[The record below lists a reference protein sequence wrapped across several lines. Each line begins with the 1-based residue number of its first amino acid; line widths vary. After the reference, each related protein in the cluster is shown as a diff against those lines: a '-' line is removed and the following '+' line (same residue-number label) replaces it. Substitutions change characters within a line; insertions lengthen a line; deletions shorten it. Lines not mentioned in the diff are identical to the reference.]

1 MFIPWIGADFS
12 HAGSGRQ
19 MGSHRA
25 LRRQIFETEF
35 ASFPKS
41 LMCVLAPVR
50 NFRLL
55 CFVGVGRDSVCG
67 AEPVRSGRPLGDSM
81 LTSTRP
87 SRGQS
92 EIFLMSRVTFPEV
105 AGVTLRGPGF
115 AMGMT

>member
-1 MFIPWIGADFS
+1 MYAPSKRPEA
-12 HAGSGRQ
+12 AARQ
-19 MGSHRA
+19 MGSHWG
-25 LRRQIFETEF
+25 LRRQSFETEF

-55 CFVGVGRDSVCG
+55 CFVGVVRDSDCG

-81 LTSTRP
+81 LTSTLP

-92 EIFLMSRVTFPEV
+92 EIFC
-105 AGVTLRGPGF
+105 VTLRGPGF
-115 AMGMT
+115 TMGMTLTM

>member
-1 MFIPWIGADFS
+1 MYAPSKRPEA
-12 HAGSGRQ
+12 AARQ
-19 MGSHRA
+19 MGSHWG
-25 LRRQIFETEF
+25 LRRQSFETEF

-55 CFVGVGRDSVCG
+55 CFVGVVRDSDCG

-81 LTSTRP
+81 LTSTLP

-92 EIFLMSRVTFPEV
+92 EIFLTSRVTFSEV
-105 AGVTLRGPGF
+105 FGVTLRGPGF
-115 AMGMT
+115 TMGMTLTM